1 MKKENEEKNLEAEKT
16 KPKLI
21 DNSKEYT
28 NLSLFIP
35 KIDEKEEKYVNAEEY
50 IKYIRRYVNKA
61 KTKISREYEIKEE
74 GGIRSYYQFIDPGDI
89 SYDGYDKQKLP
100 ILGWYKVYEKKCG
113 KQKIYGYLY
122 L

>member
-113 KQKIYGYLY
+113 KQKMYGYLY

>member
-1 MKKENEEKNLEAEKT
+1 VKKENEEKNLEAEKT

-35 KIDEKEEKYVNAEEY
+35 KIDEGGVKYMNAEKY
-50 IKYIRRYVNKA
+50 IKYARRYVNKA
-61 KTKISREYEIKEE
+61 KSKISRKYEIREE
-74 GGIRSYYQFIDPGDI
+74 EGIRSYYQFIDPGSI
-89 SYDGYDKQKLP
+89 SSFGYDKQKLP

-113 KQKIYGYLY
+113 KQKMYGYLY